1 MKNGVDIKRVEESA
15 LARLGRSLASVFKP
29 SKKDIEKPEPAGP
42 GINPEALTAQ
52 KREWI
57 DSQAAQVHQALATW
71 PEHLFEHFFV
81 VGLPPDIE
89 VTRIAEDLWAQ
100 EVRQHQDGGEQNAAS
115 ATATGAAGRAAGSSN
130 TTVGSRAG
138 GKSQQYD
145 KAPRPAYDARVLFRH
160 PVTKSAPLSDQELVD
175 LCFPHRVTPV
185 KLRRSPSM
193 SSLHEVVYGRHAA
206 ARDDQC
212 FIFLLKVGTNL
223 PLYGICCAVSEVLH
237 RPPHLARHL
246 YPTCRMPFRSVMI
259 AAPRVYCLLSHYPF
273 FDLHFQV
280 LNVILGMERLHRTI
294 DFNAEMDCGPASTAA
309 AAAAAAATM
318 AVGNGTRT
326 TTATA
331 SGGGSGGGAD
341 GPGTPPHRTTAH
353 PQQPQ
358 TPQQQQQQQRGAVRL
373 SSRCYCHDCANAI
386 VDMYPGLLQPRET
399 DPLRHARPSRLSA
412 TGRLLDDPWVTPLP
426 AAAAAGGTTAVA
438 AIAGGR
444 GPLLDAVSGGIGL
457 MAIRTHGS
465 VRRVSDPGSAGL
477 VSPRLDAGPVVEA
490 AAERRQSHK
499 RTSNGGG
506 AGGGGVVTSVV
517 SPAGRWAAS
526 DEGLRVSAPAL
537 AEMECCQACGRVLG
551 LAPALPQ
558 RPTADVNP
566 AVEVPG
572 LPAMPTVAEAP
583 NAVEQQSP
591 REVAT
596 ESALDKL
603 ASLPRALAAG
613 VSEAAAAAA
622 GVLRRGSPGPG
633 CVALP
638 TGGGR
643 ISGPQLNLI
652 ITGDGTTGANGDVT
666 HSDGRMPYPQ
676 SDSFLSS
683 DMGTPH
689 AMLPSNGSSTARAL
703 VAAPAEAVSTL
714 ASIVR
719 GSLKAIGSGA
729 INAGGG
735 RRRRSV
741 EGAAVDSDVSAAAAA
756 AAEEQPDGLH
766 IHRLAPEQTAFINVH
781 MTSPLQSRRSL
792 YPLTEMSSSAAAA
805 AAQSSG
811 FRGPVLAAWN
821 SGAVASVGSGLESAS
836 ASQGMEARAESLVQQ
851 LMRSVMVPLSPV
863 QSAAA
868 QEAEPY
874 SPAGRG
880 PGPGLSSG
888 VLSTIQSPVLPGSPR
903 QDLTQQQLAHVR
915 GRPGSSGAQLPSAVF
930 GGPAAGNLNGWSFL
944 QRLSRRP
951 QCRSSGGEMNPGRE
965 ARGELRSSEHPEPL
979 AAPDAAGGEAAATMT
994 SARPSSDRRSGGGS
1008 GRERGFSMASAF
1020 ATAIDQAAVI
1030 EQQMASPRTPLTDNI
1045 STNTNTEAAVITV
1058 SGAARPY
1065 DSTRMEPQLTS
1076 RDTLGAAAATAAPP
1090 PPQQLPQPQ
1099 PAGSPGGQTPETLSQ
1114 YSSLPPPGPMSRRVT
1129 APGDGSQVRD
1139 TGRDGAAVAD
1149 GDVTDVSNAM
1159 SDGNE
1164 GPGVHPHSQRRL
1176 LQPQPQST
1184 GSAALLAAAPHLM
1197 AEQSS
1202 ISVNPSDG
1210 SFYSAGEGPEEDCT
1224 PRGEAGAASAGCTE
1238 ASPLPWRPSPFQTSN
1253 IAHALSVSPSLS
1265 TTRVLDVISNR
1276 GVGSGRRIDLRMSVE
1291 LPPPYPFGGSGAVMP
1306 IIPKIRGPALGL
1318 LPLPSL
1324 PMQPAGTCSG
1334 SGDGGGGANAGG
1346 GEGGGLSTSGRISL
1360 PNAASAAAPGPSR
1373 LARTSAPLSPWQ
1385 GDAAGGGG
1393 TLVPLTPSSPT
1404 RVRNGATLGA
1414 AAATANTPP
1423 GAAAPSSLA
1432 AANMYGS
1439 GGLVSPPPA
1448 GVSVTSDMTHHFSP
1462 RHALD
1467 QLYSYPLVHPGE
1479 QMILRFGGVATLQF
1493 TRPVLGRRFTVVG
1506 PPRAIQ
1512 AYAEAELAE
1521 GLQHWTAA
1529 VLCRSLSLDN
1539 LLLVLTALLLE
1550 RQVVVFCPHISVLS
1564 GCVLGLMPLLRPF
1577 CWQSLLLPV
1586 TPTSMMGFLEAPV
1599 PFVLGVQ
1606 YKTSEV
1612 MARCSHLIRVNVYKD
1627 QVKNA
1632 GAALPQ
1638 LPGLK
1643 RLTAALAPHHALLRR
1658 RLAHPGGSGG
1668 VGGVGGGIASSGAS
1682 KAALGVLLGG
1692 KQVDEPVD
1700 GGRSLRFLSSAEQAA
1715 ASSFLSVLAHHLG
1728 SLCGDLRPHVIT
1740 NVGLSKRTGVLMK
1753 ESLLE
1758 VIPPKDKPFVRQLV
1772 ETQMFSV
1779 WSDALISANFEG
1791 TFAAS

>member
-1 MKNGVDIKRVEESA
+1 MKNGVDIMRVEESA

-29 SKKDIEKPEPAGP
+29 SKKDFEKPEPAGP

-89 VTRIAEDLWAQ
+89 VTRIAEDLLAQ
-100 EVRQHQDGGEQNAAS
+100 EVRQRQDGGEQNAAS
-115 ATATGAAGRAAGSSN
+115 TTATGAGGRAAGSGN
-130 TTVGSRAG
+130 TTVSSRTG

-294 DFNAEMDCGPASTAA
+294 DFNAEMDSGPASTAA
-309 AAAAAAATM
+309 AAAAAAAATV
-318 AVGNGTRT
+318 AVGNATRT
-326 TTATA
+326 TAAAAT
-331 SGGGSGGGAD
+331 GGGAE
-341 GPGTPPHRTTAH
+341 GPGTPPHHTTLH

-358 TPQQQQQQQRGAVRL
+358 TPQQQQQQRGAVRL
-373 SSRCYCHDCANAI
+373 SSRCYCHECANAI
-386 VDMYPGLLQPRET
+386 VDMYPGLLQPREL
-399 DPLRHARPSRLSA
+399 DALRHARPSRLSA
-412 TGRLLDDPWVTPLP
+412 TGRLLDDPWVMPLLAT
-426 AAAAAGGTTAVA
+426 AASGGTTAVA
-438 AIAGGR
+438 VPSGGR
-444 GPLLDAVSGGIGL
+444 GPPLEPVPSGTGL
-457 MAIRTHGS
+457 TAIRTHGS
-465 VRRVSDPGSAGL
+465 VRRLSDPGSAGL
-477 VSPRLDAGPVVEA
+477 VSPRLDAGPVAA

-506 AGGGGVVTSVV
+506 ACGGGILTSVM
-517 SPAGRWAAS
+517 SPACRWVAS
-526 DEGLRVSAPAL
+526 DEGLRVSTPAV
-537 AEMECCQACGRVLG
+537 AGMECCQACGRVLG
-551 LAPALPQ
+551 WVPALPQ
-558 RPTADVNP
+558 RPLGDVNP
-566 AVEVPG
+566 VADVPG

-583 NAVEQQSP
+583 NAAEEQSSH
-591 REVAT
+591 EDATIAT

-603 ASLPRALAAG
+603 ASLPRVLAAG
-613 VSEAAAAAA
+613 VSEAAAVA
-622 GVLRRGSPGPG
+622 GGAFRRGRAGPG
-633 CVALP
+633 GLALL
-638 TGGGR
+638 TGGGDC
-643 ISGPQLNLI
+643 ISGPQLKL
-652 ITGDGTTGANGDVT
+652 TVSGDETTGANGDVT
-666 HSDGRMPYPQ
+666 HADGRMPCPQ

-689 AMLPSNGSSTARAL
+689 AMLPGNGSITARAL

-719 GSLKAIGSGA
+719 GSLKAIGSSA
-729 INAGGG
+729 INASGS
-735 RRRRSV
+735 RRLRSV
-741 EGAAVDSDVSAAAAA
+741 DGAAVDSDVSAAAAA
-756 AAEEQPDGLH
+756 AAEDQPDGLH
-766 IHRLAPEQTAFINVH
+766 IHRLGPDQNAFINVH

-792 YPLTEMSSSAAAA
+792 YPLTEVSSGLAA
-805 AAQSSG
+805 AAQSLG
-811 FRGPVLAAWN
+811 FRGTMLAAWN
-821 SGAVASVGSGLESAS
+821 SGAVAGVGSSLDSAS
-836 ASQGMEARAESLVQQ
+836 ASQGVEAPAESLVQQ

-868 QEAEPY
+868 QETEPY

-880 PGPGLSSG
+880 LGLGLPSG
-888 VLSTIQSPVLPGSPR
+888 VLSTIQSPVLPASPR
-903 QDLTQQQLAHVR
+903 PDLTQQQSAHVR
-915 GRPGSSGAQLPSAVF
+915 VRSGSSGVQLPSAAS

-944 QRLSRRP
+944 QRLGRRP
-951 QCRSSGGEMNPGRE
+951 QCRSAGGEMNPGRE
-965 ARGELRSSEHPEPL
+965 GKGELHGSEHQEPL
-979 AAPDAAGGEAAATMT
+979 AAPDAPGVEAAATMT
-994 SARPSSDRRSGGGS
+994 AARPSGDRSSGGGGS
-1008 GRERGFSMASAF
+1008 RERGFSMASAF
-1020 ATAIDQAAVI
+1020 ASAIDQASII
-1030 EQQMASPRTPLTDNI
+1030 EQQMASLRTPLTDNI
-1045 STNTNTEAAVITV
+1045 RTNTTTEAAVITD

-1065 DSTRMEPQLTS
+1065 DRTRMGPQLTQ
-1076 RDTLGAAAATAAPP
+1076 RCGETLGVAAATSAPP
-1090 PPQQLPQPQ
+1090 PR
-1099 PAGSPGGQTPETLSQ
+1099 PAGSPGGQTPETVSQ

-1129 APGDGSQVRD
+1129 APGDGSQIREP
-1139 TGRDGAAVAD
+1139 GRDGVAVAD
-1149 GDVTDVSNAM
+1149 GDVTDVSDAV
-1159 SDGNE
+1159 SDRGK
-1164 GPGVHPHSQRRL
+1164 GHGAHQHSQRRL
-1176 LQPQPQST
+1176 LQPQSQST
-1184 GSAALLAAAPHLM
+1184 VGSPALLAAAPHLM

-1202 ISVNPSDG
+1202 ISANPSDG
-1210 SFYSAGEGPEEDCT
+1210 SFYSAGEGMEEDCT
-1224 PRGEAGAASAGCTE
+1224 PRGEAGAAAVGCTE
-1238 ASPLPWRPSPFQTSN
+1238 ATAPPWRPSPFQTSN
-1253 IAHALSVSPSLS
+1253 IAHALSVSPSRS
-1265 TTRVLDVISNR
+1265 ATQVLDVISNR
-1276 GVGSGRRIDLRMSVE
+1276 GLGGGRRIDLRMSVE
-1291 LPPPYPFGGSGAVMP
+1291 LPPPYPYGGSGAVVP
-1306 IIPKIRGPALGL
+1306 VVPKIHGPACGL
-1318 LPLPSL
+1318 LPPPNLSL
-1324 PMQPAGTCSG
+1324 APADTCDG
-1334 SGDGGGGANAGG
+1334 GCEGGGGSSAGG
-1346 GEGGGLSTSGRISL
+1346 GGGGGLSTSGRNSL

-1373 LARTSAPLSPWQ
+1373 LARTSAPLSSGL

-1393 TLVPLTPSSPT
+1393 TLVPLPSSPM
-1404 RVRNGATLGA
+1404 RVRNGATVGA
-1414 AAATANTPP
+1414 APATANTPP
-1423 GAAAPSSLA
+1423 GAAPSSLA
-1432 AANMYGS
+1432 PANMHGS
-1439 GGLVSPPPA
+1439 GGQVSPPPA

-1467 QLYSYPLVHPGE
+1467 QLYRHPLVHPGE
-1479 QMILRFGGVATLQF
+1479 QMTLRFGGVATLQF

-1564 GCVLGLMPLLRPF
+1564 GCVLGLLPLLRPF

-1668 VGGVGGGIASSGAS
+1668 VGGGGGGVTSSGAP
-1682 KAALGVLLGG
+1682 KAALGTLLAG
-1692 KQVDEPVD
+1692 KQVDVPVD
-1700 GGRSLRFLSSAEQAA
+1700 GGRSLRSLSSAEQAA

>member
-1 MKNGVDIKRVEESA
+1 MKNGVDSKRVEDSA

-29 SKKDIEKPEPAGP
+29 SKRDIEKPEPAGP

-100 EVRQHQDGGEQNAAS
+100 EVRQRQDGGEQSAAS
-115 ATATGAAGRAAGSSN
+115 ATATAAGGRTGGSSN
-130 TTVGSRAG
+130 TVGGGRAG

-145 KAPRPAYDARVLFRH
+145 KAPRPAYDAQVLFRH
-160 PVTKSAPLSDQELVD
+160 PVTKAAPLSDQELVD

-223 PLYGICCAVSEVLH
+223 PLYGICCAVPEVLH

-280 LNVILGMERLHRTI
+280 LNVLLGMERLHRTI
-294 DFNAEMDCGPASTAA
+294 DFNAEMDCGAASSAATAA
-309 AAAAAAATM
+309 ATVAVGAAT
-318 AVGNGTRT
+318 TRA
-326 TTATA
+326 TTAA
-331 SGGGSGGGAD
+331 GSGGGGGDGAD
-341 GPGTPPHRTTAH
+341 GPGTPPHHATAH

-358 TPQQQQQQQRGAVRL
+358 TPQPHQQQRGAVRL

-386 VDMYPGLLQPRET
+386 VDMYPGLLQPREP
-399 DPLRHARPSRLSA
+399 DPLRHVRPSRLSA

-426 AAAAAGGTTAVA
+426 ATVATAAAAPT
-438 AIAGGR
+438 GGR
-444 GPLLDAVSGGIGL
+444 GPPQEAMTGL
-457 MAIRTHGS
+457 APIRSHGS

-477 VSPRLDAGPVVEA
+477 ASPRPDPVAVTV
-490 AAERRQSHK
+490 AAELQQSRKH
-499 RTSNGGG
+499 TSNGGG
-506 AGGGGVVTSVV
+506 AGGGGILTSVM
-517 SPAGRWAAS
+517 SSAGRWATS
-526 DEGLRVSAPAL
+526 DEGYRLSAPAL

-551 LAPALPQ
+551 WAPALPQ
-558 RPTADVNP
+558 RPPGDASL
-566 AVEVPG
+566 AAEVPAM
-572 LPAMPTVAEAP
+572 PTMPTVAEVPKVTEEQSSREDA
-583 NAVEQQSP
+583 AV
-591 REVAT
+591 AL
-596 ESALDKL
+596 ESTLDKL
-603 ASLPRALAAG
+603 ALLPRALAAG

-622 GVLRRGSPGPG
+622 GVLRRGSPGPSG
-633 CVALP
+633 FAHT
-638 TGGGR
+638 TGGVR
-643 ISGPQLNLI
+643 ISGPQLKLSAS
-652 ITGDGTTGANGDVT
+652 GDGAAAANGDAT
-666 HSDGRMPYPQ
+666 HSDNRIPYPQ

-689 AMLPSNGSSTARAL
+689 AVLPSNGSFTARAL
-703 VAAPAEAVSTL
+703 VAAPAEAMSTF

-719 GSLKAIGSGA
+719 GSLKAIGGGA
-729 INAGGG
+729 INVGGG

-741 EGAAVDSDVSAAAAA
+741 EGSACDSDVSAAAAA
-756 AAEEQPDGLH
+756 AAAERPDGLH
-766 IHRLAPEQTAFINVH
+766 IHRLGPEQAAFINVH
-781 MTSPLQSRRSL
+781 MVSPLQSRRSL
-792 YPLTEMSSSAAAA
+792 YPLTEASGGLV

-811 FRGPVLAAWN
+811 SRGTVLAAWH
-821 SGAVASVGSGLESAS
+821 SGAVACAGSGSDNAY
-836 ASQGMEARAESLVQQ
+836 ANQGLEARAESLVQQ
-851 LMRSVMVPLSPV
+851 LMRSVMAPLSPA

-868 QEAEPY
+868 LEAEPY

-880 PGPGLSSG
+880 PGFGLLSG
-888 VLSTIQSPVLPGSPR
+888 VLSTIQSPVLPSSPR
-903 QDLTQQQLAHVR
+903 QDLAHQQEQLANARVR
-915 GRPGSSGAQLPSAVF
+915 ASSSGAQLPSAVC
-930 GGPAAGNLNGWSFL
+930 GGAAAAYAASSAATPAAGNHYGWSLL

-951 QCRSSGGEMNPGRE
+951 QCRSAGGELYPGRE
-965 ARGELRSSEHPEPL
+965 GKGELCSSEHQEPL
-979 AAPDAAGGEAAATMT
+979 AAPEAAGAVAALTIAA
-994 SARPSSDRRSGGGS
+994 ARPSGDRNSSGGGGES
-1008 GRERGFSMASAF
+1008 RFSMASAF
-1020 ATAIDQAAVI
+1020 ATAIDQAALV

-1045 STNTNTEAAVITV
+1045 STNTTTEAAMAAAVTE
-1058 SGAARPY
+1058 SAAARTS
-1065 DSTRMEPQLTS
+1065 DGTCMGPQLTQ
-1076 RDTLGAAAATAAPP
+1076 RYREAVGAAGAAAAAVAPR
-1090 PPQQLPQPQ
+1090 
-1099 PAGSPGGQTPETLSQ
+1099 PAGSPGGQTPETALP
-1114 YSSLPPPGPMSRRVT
+1114 YSMPSTGLASRLVT
-1129 APGDGSQVRD
+1129 APGDGSQAQD
-1139 TGRDGAAVAD
+1139 TGGDGAAVAG
-1149 GDVTDVSNAM
+1149 GDVTDVHGVTC
-1159 SDGNE
+1159 DRGE
-1164 GPGVHPHSQRRL
+1164 GHGVHQHSHRL
-1176 LQPQPQST
+1176 LLQSQPQSS

-1197 AEQSS
+1197 AEQSG
-1202 ISVNPSDG
+1202 ISANPSDG
-1210 SFYSAGEGPEEDCT
+1210 SFYSAEGPEEDCT
-1224 PRGEAGAASAGCTE
+1224 PRGEAGAAGGAASDGYAE
-1238 ASPLPWRPSPFQTSN
+1238 AAPPPWRPSPFQTSSSAN
-1253 IAHALSVSPSLS
+1253 ALSVSPSLS
-1265 TTRVLDVISNR
+1265 APQVLEVLSSR
-1276 GVGSGRRIDLRMSVE
+1276 GVGGGRRIDLRMSVE
-1291 LPPPYPFGGSGAVMP
+1291 LPPQYPYGGSGAAIPVV
-1306 IIPKIRGPALGL
+1306 PKIRGPAGGPFGAQPSVPLPG
-1318 LPLPSL
+1318 LPLT
-1324 PMQPAGTCSG
+1324 PAGPC
-1334 SGDGGGGANAGG
+1334 GGGGGDASAGG
-1346 GEGGGLSTSGRISL
+1346 GGGGGGRTSQS
-1360 PNAASAAAPGPSR
+1360 NAASASAPGPSR
-1373 LARTSAPLSPWQ
+1373 LARTSAPLSQ
-1385 GDAAGGGG
+1385 GHGNADGGGG
-1393 TLVPLTPSSPT
+1393 TLVPLPPLPPPPLVSAAAPPSPT
-1404 RVRNGATLGA
+1404 RARNSATVGA
-1414 AAATANTPP
+1414 AAAAANTPP
-1423 GAAAPSSLA
+1423 AAAPPSLA
-1432 AANMYGS
+1432 PVTMHGS
-1439 GGLVSPPPA
+1439 GGVVSPPPA
-1448 GVSVTSDMTHHFSP
+1448 GVAVTSDMTHHFSP

-1467 QLYSYPLVHPGE
+1467 QLYSHPLVHPGE
-1479 QMILRFGGVATLQF
+1479 QMTLRFGGVATLQF

-1550 RQVVVFCPHISVLS
+1550 RQVVVFCPHIAVLS
-1564 GCVLGLMPLLRPF
+1564 GCVLGLLPLLRPF

-1586 TPTSMMGFLEAPV
+1586 TPASMMGFLEAPV

-1643 RLTAALAPHHALLRR
+1643 RLTAALAPHHALLR
-1658 RLAHPGGSGG
+1658 
-1668 VGGVGGGIASSGAS
+1668 SSRVS
-1682 KAALGVLLGG
+1682 KAALGSLLAG
-1692 KQVDEPVD
+1692 KQADVPLD
-1700 GGRSLRFLSSAEQAA
+1700 GGRSLRTLSPVEMEA
-1715 ASSFLSVLAHHLG
+1715 ASSFLSILANHLG

-1758 VIPPKDKPFVRQLV
+1758 VIPQKDKPFVRQLV

-1791 TFAAS
+1791 TFAAN